1 MESLLSVEKY
11 FLFLL
16 FFIPGFISIKV
27 YHLFV
32 AGSRVDFSKSFY
44 DALGYS
50 SFNLAFFSWIIYLL
64 FHNNFIDTHPFIFY
78 GSFFGIVFIAP
89 IFWPVLFVWLTE
101 RAWLARFFV
110 VGNDKSPWD
119 HFFKMRETCWVI
131 VTLKNGEKIG
141 GKYGMQSFASSFPR
155 QHSIYICEVYK
166 LDENGKITAEK
177 INRTKGIIILPGEI
191 STLEFFT

>member
-1 MESLLSVEKY
+1 MASLLSIEKY

-50 SFNLAFFSWIIYLL
+50 SFNLAFFSWLIYFL
-64 FHNNFIDTHPFIFY
+64 FHENYVETHTFLFYAIFFI
-78 GSFFGIVFIAP
+78 IVFIAP

-101 RAWLARFFV
+101 KTRLSRHLV
-110 VGNDKSPWD
+110 IGNDKSPWD
-119 HFFKMRETCWVI
+119 HFFKTRETCWVI
-131 VTLKNGEKIG
+131 VTLKNGNKIG
-141 GKYGMQSFASSFPR
+141 GKYGLASFASSFPR
-155 QHSIYICEVYK
+155 KHSIYISEVYK
-166 LDENGKITAEK
+166 LDSDGKFTTEKIT
-177 INRTKGIIILPGEI
+177 RSKGIIILPGEM
-191 STLEFFT
+191 STVEFFS